1 MALMVPT
8 SLPAHAA
15 VPPVSARTGSVVT
28 ADGLPTVQING
39 VVWTQVVV
47 GDRVFAAGEF
57 TRARPAGAAPGTRE
71 RRRWNLHLLQ
81 PAHRQL

>member
-8 SLPAHAA
+8 SLPAQAA

-28 ADGLPTVQING
+28 ADGLPTVQIDG
-39 VVWTQVVV
+39 VVWTQAVV

-57 TRARPAGAAPGTRE
+57 THARPAGAAPGSGEGGAGTSSPTTCRPE
-71 RRRWNLHLLQ
+71 L
-81 PAHRQL
+81 